1 MLVYPA
7 IVDKEPRGRLESPR
21 LTREQIVDA
30 ALTLFSERGYRG
42 TTIDDIGRAAG
53 VRGPSLYH
61 HVGSKQEILADVML
75 GVMGS
80 LLADHRDAIART
92 SDVTEQLRL
101 AIEAHV
107 RYHARHRREAFVGNR
122 EIGSLEEPSRSFFLG
137 KRDEYE
143 RALRAILDRGAAEGR
158 FDPEQTRLA
167 SYAIL
172 DMGIGVATWFRPDGS
187 VSEDEV
193 VRRYGELA
201 LRIAARSG
209 AGGGPTDG

>member
-1 MLVYPA
+1 MT
-7 IVDKEPRGRLESPR
+7 DKEPKARLEPPR
-21 LTREQIVDA
+21 LTRDQIVDA
-30 ALTLFSERGYRG
+30 ALTLFYERGYRR
-42 TTIDDIGRAAG
+42 TTIDDIGRAVD

-75 GVMGS
+75 GVMDS
-80 LLADHRDAIART
+80 LLADHREAVART
-92 SDVTEQLRL
+92 GDVTEQLRL

-107 RYHARHRREAFVGNR
+107 RYHAGHRREAFVGNR

-158 FDPEQTRLA
+158 FDPEHTRLA
-167 SYAIL
+167 SYAML
-172 DMGIGVATWFRPDGS
+172 DMGIGVATWFRPDGP
-187 VSEDEV
+187 VPVEEL

-201 LRIAARSG
+201 LRIAGQPGAR
-209 AGGGPTDG
+209 GGPADG